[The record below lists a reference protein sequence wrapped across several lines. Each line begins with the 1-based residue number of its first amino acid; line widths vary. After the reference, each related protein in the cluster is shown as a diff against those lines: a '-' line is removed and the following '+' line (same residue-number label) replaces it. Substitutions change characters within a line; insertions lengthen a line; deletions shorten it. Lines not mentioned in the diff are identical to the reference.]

1 MSDLD
6 LDIKDGNITYTT
18 IEAVNQTLKTTDI
31 KGKDYVEVN
40 ERIKAFRMLYPQ
52 GSIQTEMISNE
63 DGVCVFKAIVGYYPD
78 GDSTLLHVL
87 GTGYAYEKENS
98 TFINKTSY
106 IENCETSA
114 CGRALGMAGIGINSS
129 VASADEVLNAINNQV
144 ITLEDAENYTLTFG
158 KHQGKHLNELP
169 DNYLHW
175 LYENN
180 EQCKQMIDVLG
191 IIQSD
196 EEIEES
202 MNIIQHIMEL
212 VDETGVD
219 LENIKANRKITS
231 LQDLNINDLKVLEQK
246 LIKTKET
253 LNKVK

>member
-1 MSDLD
+1 MAE
-6 LDIKDGNITYTT
+6 IKRLLPINDITYTQ
-18 IEAVNQTLKTTDI
+18 IEEVNKTLNTLDI
-31 KGKDYVEVN
+31 KGKEYVDVA
-40 ERIKAFRMLYPQ
+40 ERIRAFRMLYPT

-63 DGVCVFKAIVGYYPD
+63 NGVCIFKAIVGYYNED
-78 GDSTLLHVL
+78 ATILHIL
-87 GTGYAYEKENS
+87 GTGTAYEKEDS
-98 TFINKTSY
+98 SFINKTSY

-114 CGRALGMAGIGINSS
+114 CGRALGMAGIGINTS

-180 EQCKQMIDVLG
+180 EQCKTMIDVLG

-219 LENIKANRKITS
+219 LESIKAKRKITS
-231 LQDLNINDLKVLEQK
+231 LQDLSISDLKELEQK
-246 LIKTKET
+246 LTKHKET
-253 LNKVK
+253 LDKVK